1 MQQIKENLKR
11 QICKGENVLL
21 FTGDKGSAFLL
32 NIVKDMNVK
41 IVFIDTGYHFDE
53 IIDFYESFGGKI
65 EIVSNSNV
73 SLNYWHDMIECC
85 KQRKMEALRGYLDKV
100 KAECLIVPFIDEEK
114 RNGIEDSYLSGI
126 DNIKIIRP
134 LADLAERDIWMK
146 IREFKL
152 PFSRIYNKGYRIVDC
167 KPCTT
172 RFGRKKHD
180 SDADSGD
187 IDNETKEKLISL
199 GYM

>member
-1 MQQIKENLKR
+1 MQKIIDVINKEINKEN
-11 QICKGENVLL
+11 NVLL
-21 FTGDKGSAFLL
+21 FTGDKGSSLL
-32 NIVKDMNVK
+32 MRVVEEMNVN
-41 IVFIDTGYHFDE
+41 IIFINTGYHFYE
-53 IIDFYESFGGKI
+53 IMEYAKGLEEKLKIIKNCDASIDYTA
-65 EIVSNSNV
+65 NMN
-73 SLNYWHDMIECC
+73 ECC
-85 KQRKMEALRGYLDKV
+85 SQRKRNILKEYLGIAN
-100 KAECLIVPFIDEEK
+100 AECLIVPFRDEEK
-114 RNGIEDSYLSGI
+114 GNGIEDSYLSGI

-134 LADLAERDIWMK
+134 LADLTERDIWMK